1 MLLISIL
8 KASFRMEFY
17 ILKDVSILGVCSCKK
32 LVIIL
37 IDPAFRF
44 AYLFFFLG
52 MAVLYLFCLGSLS
65 FFYHWIDI
73 CHQTE
78 KVSTTIY
85 FRP

>member
-17 ILKDVSILGVCSCKK
+17 ILKDVVSILGVCSCKK

-44 AYLFFFLG
+44 AYLFFFFRDGCLVFILLG
-52 MAVLYLFCLGSLS
+52 FIELLSL
-65 FFYHWIDI
+65 D
-73 CHQTE
+73 
-78 KVSTTIY
+78 
-85 FRP
+85 